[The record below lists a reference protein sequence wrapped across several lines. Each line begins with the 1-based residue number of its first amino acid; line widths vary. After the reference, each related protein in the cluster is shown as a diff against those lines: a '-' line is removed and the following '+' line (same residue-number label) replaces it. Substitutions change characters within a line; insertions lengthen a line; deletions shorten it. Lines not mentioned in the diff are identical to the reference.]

1 MQRLIYCLAQA
12 WFDQVRSWSHH
23 SHRLTSVNQSET
35 SKLDN
40 WPIRVQVMTGHD
52 PLIFITLD
60 VTTSHMYSYTT
71 YNFYCS
77 TNKQSVK
84 KITWKKYGSG
94 ILTWL
99 DSITRHCQR
108 VENVMTKAYP
118 VTISATKKGTR
129 GVLGPPRR
137 SKICNQ
143 KVPNL
148 TSEGP
153 KLYLRSNNGFKKE
166 D

>member
-40 WPIRVQVMTGHD
+40 WPIRVQVMTGHRSW
-52 PLIFITLD
+52 P
-60 VTTSHMYSYTT
+60 SHLHHTWRDNKSYMYSYRT

-84 KITWKKYGSG
+84 KITWKKDGSG

-118 VTISATKKGTR
+118 VTISATKKG
-129 GVLGPPRR
+129 
-137 SKICNQ
+137 
-143 KVPNL
+143 KVQNL
-148 TSEGP
+148 
-153 KLYLRSNNGFKKE
+153 
-166 D
+166 

>member
-1 MQRLIYCLAQA
+1 MQRLIYCLALA

-94 ILTWL
+94 ILTRL
-99 DSITRHCQR
+99 DSLTRHCQR
-108 VENVMTKAYP
+108 VENVM
-118 VTISATKKGTR
+118 KKQKKSCGL
-129 GVLGPPRR
+129 VLFR
-137 SKICNQ
+137 SHQIY
-143 KVPNL
+143 VIVI
-148 TSEGP
+148 EGIGQFVCMFA
-153 KLYLRSNNGFKKE
+153 KFSSIVR
-166 D
+166 

>member
-23 SHRLTSVNQSET
+23 SHRLTPVNQSET

-118 VTISATKKGTR
+118 VTISATKKRTR
-129 GVLGPPRR
+129 GSLDPPEGPKFVIRR
-137 SKICNQ
+137 SQIWHQ
-143 KVPNL
+143 KVPN
-148 TSEGP
+148 
-153 KLYLRSNNGFKKE
+153 YI
-166 D
+166 